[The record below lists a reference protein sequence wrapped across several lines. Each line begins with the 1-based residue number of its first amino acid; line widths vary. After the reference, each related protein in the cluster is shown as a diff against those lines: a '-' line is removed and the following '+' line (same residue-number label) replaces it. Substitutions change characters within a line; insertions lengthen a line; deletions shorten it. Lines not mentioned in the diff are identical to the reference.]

1 MNGWPGQIIL
11 RVNELAALWV
21 RFTGKRDRLVTR
33 LDEINGRFGK
43 WTAVTASQGSS
54 PEWKLRFEMRSPE
67 LTTRLVEVPTV
78 RA

>member
-1 MNGWPGQIIL
+1 VNGWPGQIIL

-43 WTAVTASQGSS
+43 WTAVTASQDPAENGSCAS
-54 PEWKLRFEMRSPE
+54 RCAPPN
-67 LTTRLVEVPTV
+67 
-78 RA
+78 